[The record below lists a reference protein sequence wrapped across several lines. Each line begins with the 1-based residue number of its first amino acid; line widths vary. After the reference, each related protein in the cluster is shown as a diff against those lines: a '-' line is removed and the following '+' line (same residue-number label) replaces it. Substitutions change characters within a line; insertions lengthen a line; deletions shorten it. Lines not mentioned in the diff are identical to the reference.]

1 MKTLTYPFRE
11 VDVRGLKVGDMVA
24 VSGKV
29 FTGRD
34 RLHKYLFEG
43 GACPVDLRDGALY
56 HCGPVVVVQ
65 DGRWIVKAAG
75 PTTSMR
81 EEPFMSRIIA
91 EHGVRV
97 IIGKGGMSE
106 GTRRACAEHGCVYV
120 HAVGGAAALL
130 AQSIT
135 RVCNVFFRREFG
147 AAEAVWELDVDG
159 LAGVVTMDARGRSLH
174 KRVGNASRRVLR
186 ELLAE
191 TH

>member
-1 MKTLTYPFRE
+1 MKTLIYPFRE
-11 VDVRGLKVGDMVA
+11 ADVRGLKVGDMVA

-43 GACPVDLRDGALY
+43 GACPVDLGDGALY

-65 DGRWIVKAAG
+65 DGRWVVKAAG

>member
-1 MKTLTYPFRE
+1 MKTLAYPFSE
-11 VDVRGLKVGDMVA
+11 ADVRGLKVGDTMS
-24 VSGKV
+24 VSGRV

-43 GACPVDLRDGALY
+43 GACPVDLKDGALY
-56 HCGPVVVVQ
+56 HCGPVVVQ
-65 DGRWIVKAAG
+65 REGEWIVKAAG

-81 EEPFMSRIIA
+81 EEPFMPRIIA
-91 EHGVRV
+91 DHGVRV

-106 GTRRACAEHGCVYV
+106 GTRRACREHGCVYL

-130 AQSIT
+130 AQSVK

-147 AAEAVWELDVDG
+147 AAEAVWELEVDG
-159 LAGVVTMDARGRSLH
+159 LAGLVTMDAHGRSLH
-174 KRVGNASRRVLR
+174 KRIGNASRRALK

>member
-159 LAGVVTMDARGRSLH
+159 LAGVVTMDAHGRSLH
-174 KRVGNASRRVLR
+174 KRFGNASRRALR

>member
-159 LAGVVTMDARGRSLH
+159 LAGVVTMDAHGRSLH
-174 KRVGNASRRVLR
+174 KRVGNASRRALR

>member
-1 MKTLTYPFRE
+1 MKTLVYPFDE
-11 VDVRGLKVGDMVA
+11 AAVRGLRVGDTVA
-24 VSGKV
+24 VAGKV

-43 GACPVDLRDGALY
+43 GECPVDLKDGALY
-56 HCGPVVVVQ
+56 HCGPVVVLR
-65 DGRWIVKAAG
+65 DGEWIVKAAG

-81 EEPFMSRIIA
+81 EEPFMPRIIA

-106 GTRRACAEHGCVYV
+106 GTRRACKEYGCVYV

-130 AQSIT
+130 AQSVT

-147 AAEAVWELDVDG
+147 AAEAVWELDVEG
-159 LAGVVTMDARGRSLH
+159 LTGVVTMDGRGRSLH
-174 KRVGNASRRVLR
+174 KRVGNASRRALR

-191 TH
+191 KH

>member
-1 MKTLTYPFRE
+1 MKTLEYPFAE
-11 VDVRGLKVGDMVA
+11 AGVRGLKVGDKVA
-24 VSGKV
+24 ITGKV

-43 GACPVDLRDGALY
+43 GACPVDLTDGALY
-56 HCGPVVVVQ
+56 HCGPVTVLR
-65 DGRWIVKAAG
+65 DGHWVVKAAG

-81 EEPFMSRIIA
+81 EEPFMPRIIK

-106 GTRRACAEHGCVYV
+106 GTRLACKEQGCVYV

-135 RVCNVFFRREFG
+135 RVCNVFFRKEFG
-147 AAEAVWELDVDG
+147 AAEAVWELEVSG
-159 LAGVVTMDARGRSLH
+159 LMGVVTIDAHGRSLH
-174 KRVGNASRRVLR
+174 KRISNASRRALK

-191 TH
+191 TP